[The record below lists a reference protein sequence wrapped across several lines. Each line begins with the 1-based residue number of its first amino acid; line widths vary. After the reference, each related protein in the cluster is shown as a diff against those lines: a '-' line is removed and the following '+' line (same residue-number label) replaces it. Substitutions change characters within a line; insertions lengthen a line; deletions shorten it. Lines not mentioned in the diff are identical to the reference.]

1 MAIQR
6 IMKSCIYPIAK
17 VTIESNATEP
27 VIRDST
33 DALGRNLDK
42 IIIPPTIAPIPN
54 DPNNSPNP
62 VESSPNSCLAK
73 NGKRDNNAPLLHNVN
88 KPARTINTHA
98 ALE

>member
-17 VTIESNATEP
+17 VTIESNATEL

-62 VESSPNSCLAK
+62 VESSPNSCLA
-73 NGKRDNNAPLLHNVN
+73 
-88 KPARTINTHA
+88 
-98 ALE
+98 EEW